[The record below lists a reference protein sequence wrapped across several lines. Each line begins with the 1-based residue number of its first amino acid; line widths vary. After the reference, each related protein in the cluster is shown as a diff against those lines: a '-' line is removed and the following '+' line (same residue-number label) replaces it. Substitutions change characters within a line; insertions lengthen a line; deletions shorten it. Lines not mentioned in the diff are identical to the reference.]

1 MDVRCERCK
10 TLYELDDA
18 RVSEAGTT
26 VRCTTCGHVFRV
38 RKKVLLM
45 TEAVGEGGESTA
57 VPPPVVD
64 KPAWRVRS
72 PSGRV
77 IAFRELTSMQKW
89 IVERKF
95 GRDDEISL
103 HGDHW
108 KRLGDIAELQPFFL
122 LLDEVD
128 RVHQLEE
135 RLRRAEA
142 PDEAPEALERELGG
156 EESPETAPT
165 AVRPALTPIRLETPI
180 EPPAGDESDGGPGV
194 PASWPEPRSAGPVSW
209 PTRSDPLPPE
219 AAPAGVPESWA
230 ARTEPAP
237 PPAAPV
243 EPEPAAET
251 SRPGPPSAFSL
262 EDIREA
268 TRPSPDDPAMPE
280 GTVEPP
286 PPQAPDE
293 ADQPQFTRRAGLGVS
308 PGAVEDLEGWDTPP
322 RRSHTGWLA
331 AFLSVVALGLA
342 GAAYFELWVPAQEEK
357 LRQEAQRA
365 RLEETQKARDAEDAE
380 VRERERK
387 AKEEL
392 VAGMAN
398 RPDAGTGA
406 AATPAAPVDA
416 GTGGSAAPEGPRGS
430 AEPPP
435 PAAAPT
441 KTVAAVTPPPR
452 PGPAK
457 SRAPEPR
464 ARSFDEWMAQGDR
477 DRAQSRAKAALDA
490 YGRASALDGSRP
502 EAYLGQGRAHLELG
516 DPRSAIAAFRRALMV
531 NSRYTVAEF
540 WLGEAYRKVGQ
551 SSQAVEAYGRYLEA
565 APEGAE
571 APRAREALNALR

>member
-26 VRCTTCGHVFRV
+26 VRCTTCGYVFRV

-45 TEAVGEGGESTA
+45 TEAVGAGGESTA
-57 VPPPVVD
+57 VPPPVVE

-128 RVHQLEE
+128 RVHGLEE
-135 RLRRAEA
+135 RLRRAEL
-142 PDEAPEALERELGG
+142 PDEAPSALERELGAATA
-156 EESPETAPT
+156 EAPSPP
-165 AVRPALTPIRLETPI
+165 VRPAPTPIRLETP
-180 EPPAGDESDGGPGV
+180 
-194 PASWPEPRSAGPVSW
+194 
-209 PTRSDPLPPE
+209 L
-219 AAPAGVPESWA
+219 
-230 ARTEPAP
+230 EPAP
-237 PPAAPV
+237 EPPLEPSRSEPV
-243 EPEPAAET
+243 TWPPRTPTASTPAAEPAPEPV
-251 SRPGPPSAFSL
+251 RAGPPSGFSL
-262 EDIREA
+262 EEIREA
-268 TRPSPDDPAMPE
+268 TRPSPDDLPMPE

-286 PPQAPDE
+286 PPEHAED
-293 ADQPQFTRRAGLGVS
+293 ADQPEFTRRAGLGVD
-308 PGAVEDLEGWDTPP
+308 PGVVEDSESWDVPP
-322 RRSHTGWLA
+322 RRSKAPWVA
-331 AFLSVVALGLA
+331 AVLVVGAA
-342 GAAYFELWVPAQEEK
+342 GVAAAAYFQIWVPAQEEK

-365 RLEETQKARDAEDAE
+365 RLEETQKARDAAEAE
-380 VRERERK
+380 VRERERR

-392 VAGMAN
+392 VAGMAG
-398 RPDAGTGA
+398 RADAGSGT
-406 AATPAAPVDA
+406 ATPTGSATPTGVTVDA
-416 GTGGSAAPEGPRGS
+416 GTGGSAPPEPPRGS

-435 PAAAPT
+435 SPGSAEPTGPVAPPT
-441 KTVAAVTPPPR
+441 RTVAAS
-452 PGPAK
+452 PAAP
-457 SRAPEPR
+457 SRPR
-464 ARSFDEWMAQGDR
+464 AAAMPEARARTFDEWMAQADR
-477 DRAQSRAKAALDA
+477 DREHARARSALDA
-490 YGRASALDGSRP
+490 YDHAIALDGSRP
-502 EAYLGQGRAHLELG
+502 EAYLGQGRALLELG

-531 NSRYTVAEF
+531 NSRYSVAEF
-540 WLGEAYRKVGQ
+540 WLGEAYRRAGQ
-551 SSQAVEAYGRYLEA
+551 RSEAAGAYERYLGE

-571 APRAREALNALR
+571 AARAREALNALR

>member
-10 TLYELDDA
+10 TLYELDDT

-45 TEAVGEGGESTA
+45 TEAVGNGGESTA
-57 VPPPVVD
+57 VPPPVVE

-135 RLRRAEA
+135 RLRRAEL
-142 PDEAPEALERELGG
+142 PDEAPSALERELGG
-156 EESPETAPT
+156 AAPDASFAPIQPT
-165 AVRPALTPIRLETPI
+165 PTPIRLETPI
-180 EPPAGDESDGGPGV
+180 EPE
-194 PASWPEPRSAGPVSW
+194 PEARLRAVSGPVFE
-209 PTRSDPLPPE
+209 PTPPE
-219 AAPAGVPESWA
+219 SRARGEPVTWPGAPAPEASSG
-230 ARTEPAP
+230 
-237 PPAAPV
+237 PAAPV
-243 EPEPAAET
+243 RT
-251 SRPGPPSAFSL
+251 GTPSAFSL
-262 EDIREA
+262 EEIREA
-268 TRPSPDDPAMPE
+268 TRPSPDDLPMPE

-286 PPQAPDE
+286 SEAPPDE
-293 ADQPQFTRRAGLGVS
+293 ADRPQFTRRAGLGVD
-308 PGAVEDLEGWDTPP
+308 PGAVDDPEGWDTPP
-322 RRSHTGWLA
+322 RQSKAPWVAT
-331 AFLSVVALGLA
+331 FLIVIIV
-342 GAAYFELWVPAQEEK
+342 GAAVGAYFYVWVPAQEEK

-365 RLEETQKARDAEDAE
+365 RLEESQKARDAANAE
-380 VRERERK
+380 GQERERR

-392 VAGMAN
+392 VAGMAGKA
-398 RPDAGTGA
+398 DAGTGTTV
-406 AATPAAPVDA
+406 TPPAVVVDA
-416 GTGGSAAPEGPRGS
+416 GTGGSASPEGPRGS
-430 AEPPP
+430 LESPEPPP
-435 PAAAPT
+435 SAASTRAVAAAPP
-441 KTVAAVTPPPR
+441 APR
-452 PGPAK
+452 PEPA
-457 SRAPEPR
+457 RQRTPARPDPR
-464 ARSFDEWMAQGDR
+464 ARTFEEWMALADR
-477 DRAQSRAKAALDA
+477 EREHSRARAALDA
-490 YGRASALDGSRP
+490 YDRAIALDGSRAD
-502 EAYLGQGRAHLELG
+502 AYLGQGRAHLELG

-531 NSRYTVAEF
+531 NSRYSVAEF
-540 WLGEAYRKVGQ
+540 WLGEAYRRSGQ
-551 SSQAVEAYGRYLEA
+551 GPQAAEAYERYLEA